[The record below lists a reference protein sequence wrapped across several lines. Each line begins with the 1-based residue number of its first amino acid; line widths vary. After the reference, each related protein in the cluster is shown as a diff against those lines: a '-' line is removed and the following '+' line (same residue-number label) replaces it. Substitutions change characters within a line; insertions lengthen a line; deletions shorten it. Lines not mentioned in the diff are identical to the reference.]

1 MLKLC
6 SLVLVSDEGKIIP
19 GPAGASIL
27 PLEET
32 ARKIRESG
40 KFEKQAVSHI
50 ALLTN
55 FGRQR
60 HFDLAAVARA
70 KAGDLAAKKAADL
83 AAKKG

>member
-1 MLKLC
+1 MKLC

-27 PLEET
+27 PMEET

-50 ALLTN
+50 VLLSN

-60 HFDLAAVARA
+60 HFDLGAFARA
-70 KAGDLAAKKAADL
+70 KAADAAAKKAADA